1 MINLKQQAVR
11 SIKWTTLQTGIVA
24 GTGPVLHIIK
34 ARFLVPEEFAYIAI
48 IMIFIG
54 LFKVLENF
62 GISQAVIQRDTIDS
76 EEASSLFIFN
86 IILSILFG
94 AALYFLS
101 PFIASFFSLPKLAYY
116 LKLTSI
122 IVVIGGPS
130 NLFRALL
137 QKNLNFKELSIIDI
151 GRNIFLL
158 GFVTTMLIIGY
169 GVLGVIYGNII
180 ATLLSTILIAILSLK
195 YRYISIYPYFKINK
209 LIPFLKFGM
218 YVSGKQILTFIS
230 HRADE
235 VVIGYFLAPEIL
247 GIYYFGKHLLEKLRE
262 LITSSFGRVLF
273 PVFSKL
279 KNDKDKLSG
288 VYKKISSY
296 IAFLSFPV
304 FVGIAVTSH
313 LFIPLIFGQQWID
326 SVIVVQV
333 FSLVM
338 LFMILTANVST
349 SLLYSVNNPA
359 IVFYNDVATI
369 TLYFVGLLIF
379 AQQGLVAVLIT
390 YSMYIIIKTI
400 ILQYYA
406 NIKLDHTFL
415 SYMNIIKPAV
425 VLSVSMVIFIFMFQ
439 LFTSTFLNG
448 YYQLFGSII
457 IGSISY
463 VAMAYVFERSMF
475 IEIKNTLSNNIATS

>member
-1 MINLKQQAVR
+1 VSNLKQQAVK

-54 LFKVLENF
+54 LFKLLENF
-62 GISQAVIQRDTIDS
+62 GISQAVIQRDSLDS

-86 IILSILFG
+86 IILSLLFG
-94 AALYFLS
+94 AALYFIS
-101 PFIASFFSLPKLAYY
+101 PFIASFFSLSKLDYY

-180 ATLLSTILIAILSLK
+180 ATVLSTFFIIILSFK
-195 YRYISIYPYFKINK
+195 YRYISIYPYFNVNK
-209 LIPFLKFGM
+209 LIPFLKFGI
-218 YVSGKQILTFIS
+218 YVSGKQILTFFS

-262 LITSSFGRVLF
+262 LITSSFGKVLF

-279 KNDKDKLSG
+279 KNDKDKLSRA
-288 VYKKISSY
+288 YKNISIY
-296 IAFLSFPV
+296 IAFLSFPL
-304 FVGIAVTSH
+304 FVGVAATSH
-313 LFIPLIFGQQWID
+313 LFIPLIFGEQWSD

-349 SLLYSVNNPA
+349 SLLYSVNKPA
-359 IVFYNDVATI
+359 IVFYNDLATI
-369 TLYFVGLLIF
+369 SIYFVGLLKF
-379 AQQGLVAVLIT
+379 AHQGLVAVLIT
-390 YSMYIIIKTI
+390 YSIYIIVKTI
-400 ILQYYA
+400 ILQYFA
-406 NIKLDHTFL
+406 NIKLDHTLL
-415 SYMNIIKPAV
+415 SYLNIIKPAV
-425 VLSVSMVIFIFMFQ
+425 VLSVGMVIIILLFQ

-448 YYQLFGSII
+448 YYQLIGSII
-457 IGSISY
+457 IGSLSY
-463 VAMAYVFERSMF
+463 AAMAYIFERN
-475 IEIKNTLSNNIATS
+475 IIVELKNAFSNNIATS